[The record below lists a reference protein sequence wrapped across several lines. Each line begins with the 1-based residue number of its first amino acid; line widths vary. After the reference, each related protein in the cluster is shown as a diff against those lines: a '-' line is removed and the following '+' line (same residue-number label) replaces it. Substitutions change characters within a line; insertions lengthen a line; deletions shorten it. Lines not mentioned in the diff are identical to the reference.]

1 MGWGVSAGAKVAWG
15 DRPHPAATRPLTR
28 QVSLP
33 LPSRGQ
39 GHSPVAFS
47 PHSKPDNPLAKLLAE
62 IDQGTRG
69 EALVAKLRELK
80 VKSLN
85 LFDLSTVPQED
96 EASKK
101 DEKGK

>member
-1 MGWGVSAGAKVAWG
+1 MGWGLSAGANIAWE

-85 LFDLSTVPQED
+85 LFDLSTLPKQD
-96 EASKK
+96 DTAGK
-101 DEKGK
+101 DDKAK